1 MRTNLQIR
9 IPCGWNFADID
20 RERKTIM
27 IKSKTKY
34 NATNEEIVK
43 IFAANHMPG
52 IKSVE
57 PLGNGEFN
65 AALLGAAAWEL

>member
-1 MRTNLQIR
+1 
-9 IPCGWNFADID
+9 
-20 RERKTIM
+20 M